1 MAATNSTCKTNID
14 KLSFIKSNKDQPLL
28 VMNNYVY
35 KCNKTTAKTKYWV
48 CVVKGCRV
56 YVHTSLNDEYSGGG
70 KDAHSHAP
78 NPELIQVKNVRQKM
92 KERALNEVT
101 SVGMIYDEEI
111 AKATMTRSALAIFPA
126 DTEIC
131 KYF

>member
-1 MAATNSTCKTNID
+1 
-14 KLSFIKSNKDQPLL
+14 
-28 VMNNYVY
+28 
-35 KCNKTTAKTKYWV
+35 
-48 CVVKGCRV
+48 V

-70 KDAHSHAP
+70 TDAHSRAL
-78 NPELIQVKNVRQKM
+78 NPELIQVKQVRQKM
-92 KERALNEVT
+92 KERALKEVT

-111 AKATMTRSALAIFPA
+111 AKATMTRLALAIFPA